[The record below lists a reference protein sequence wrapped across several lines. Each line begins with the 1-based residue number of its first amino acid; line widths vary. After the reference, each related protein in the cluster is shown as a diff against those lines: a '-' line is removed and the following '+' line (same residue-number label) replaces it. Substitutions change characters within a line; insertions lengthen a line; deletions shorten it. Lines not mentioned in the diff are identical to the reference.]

1 MSLLQGFRVV
11 QIGQG
16 LAAAV
21 CGRLFADVGAD
32 VSCICPDIS
41 TPLAA
46 YLHHG
51 KPVVAND
58 TAAES
63 NAIAAANLIVSEGR
77 PQQLRALQYDADS
90 LRRLNVTAA
99 LVYISPF
106 GQTGPKAD
114 DPATDLTLFF
124 ASGIARLLTGQVDDL
139 SEAPIRPV
147 GEQSAFIGGLAA
159 ACAGMHA
166 TLAAPGAVVDVS
178 IAEALATLAITE
190 LARAGLT
197 GRTRPR
203 KREAD
208 GNGATVTILP
218 AQDGYVA
225 ISPREERQWM
235 AWLSVMGSPDWGND
249 PRFATKPDRVANWD
263 ALHAL
268 MSAWS
273 RHYGKQ
279 WIADSAQAA
288 HVPSFPLREPA
299 EQLNSPQLE
308 HRKFWR
314 TIELRGRTVKAP
326 GPPFGLQVTT
336 AGANSADGGAGRM
349 PLSGIR
355 VLDFSWVIA
364 GPTATRYLAAMGA
377 EIIKI
382 EAPGRGDPGR
392 ASELHTVL
400 GQAKRSIVLD
410 LKRPE
415 AVAIARA
422 LAARSDVVVENFATG
437 VMDRLGLGADDLQA
451 LNPGL
456 LYVSASGLGRTGP
469 EARAVAYGTLLQCYA
484 GFAGLNRHPD
494 VPPRVGLAWLDPMCG
509 LMLAFIVAA
518 GLWHRRRAGGV
529 ARIDFSMIEAMLW
542 TMAEPLLAT
551 QLAAPP
557 QPRGNESSC
566 HAPHGVYRC
575 AGEDDWISLVTTTD
589 AEWRTCARSCRV
601 WHRWLNL
608 DLASDNNAARQSTR
622 RSPYGCAPSPPR
634 PPTPSC
640 CVPVSRLRRSLMPG
654 TSSTAI
660 ISRSAGFGNLT
671 AAAFC
676 PACHGRRALGG
687 HRDPRRSSAPTRTPS
702 SERCSTSPP
711 TRSPRCTDR
720 ARSDRRLAQESARRS
735 ARRRSGVGP
744 ASRRSISAWVRR
756 HTGTAACN
764 RARPAGVK
772 VRRRIRLSASSTA
785 TVTRPRRSSGFRLAV
800 KVVRSIASKADTSPM
815 LAGCGRLS
823 DISSE
828 NWPLVSPS
836 GRSAASKRRATAR
849 AARCKCRHRQVSR
862 TSSVISKGRS
872 PHFDIAIK
880 C

>member
-1 MSLLQGFRVV
+1 MSLLRRLGVV
-11 QIGQG
+11 QIGGG

-21 CGRLFADVGAD
+21 CGRLLSDLGAD
-32 VSCICPDIS
+32 VTCVGPDRS

-46 YLHHG
+46 NLNDG
-51 KPVVAND
+51 KPV
-58 TAAES
+58 AAQDAPACH
-63 NAIAAANLIVSEGR
+63 NAIATADLIVCEGR
-77 PQQLRALQYDADS
+77 PQDLRILQYDVDG
-90 LRRLNVTAA
+90 LRRFNSTAA

-106 GQTGPKAD
+106 GQTGPKAN

-139 SEAPIRPV
+139 AEPPIRPV
-147 GEQSAFIGGLAA
+147 GEQSAFIGGLAG

-166 TLAAPGAVVDVS
+166 AMAAPGAVVDVA
-178 IAEALATLAITE
+178 IVEALATVAITE

-197 GRTRPR
+197 GKTRLR

-218 AQDGYVA
+218 ACDGYVA
-225 ISPREERQWM
+225 ISPREDRQWVS
-235 AWLSVMGSPDWGND
+235 WLSVMGSPDWGND

-273 RHYGKQ
+273 SQYGKQ

-299 EQLNSPQLE
+299 EQLNSAQLE

-314 TIELRGRTVKAP
+314 TIELGGRTVKAP

-336 AGANSADGGAGRM
+336 AGGNSASHGAGPM

-400 GQAKRSIVLD
+400 GQAKQSIVLD
-410 LKRPE
+410 LKKPE
-415 AVAIARA
+415 AVATARA

-437 VMDRLGLGADDLQA
+437 VMDRLGLGADDLQV
-451 LNPGL
+451 LNPDL

-494 VPPRVGLAWLDPMCG
+494 IPPRVGLAWLDPMCG

-518 GLWHRRRAGGV
+518 GLWHRRQTGNV
-529 ARIDFSMIEAMLW
+529 ARVDFSMIEAMLW
-542 TMAEPLLAT
+542 TMVDPLLAT

-557 QPRGNESSC
+557 QPHGNASD
-566 HAPHGVYRC
+566 HHVPHGVYRC
-575 AGEDDWISLVTTTD
+575 AGEDEWISLVATTD
-589 AEWRTCARSCRV
+589 AEWR
-601 WHRWLNL
+601 NL
-608 DLASDNNAARQSTR
+608 SALVPDLAPMAELRLGERQRRHETIDQSLATWLRAKSAAATETVLLRAGIPAAALANSR
-622 RSPYGCAPSPPR
+622 DLVNSNHLKERGFWEPYGSGVLPGLPWRASFGRISAPAPEVGADTALVLRKVLELSEDEIR
-634 PPTPSC
+634 AL
-640 CVPVSRLRRSLMPG
+640 SRLG
-654 TSSTAI
+654 T
-660 ISRSAGFGNLT
+660 
-671 AAAFC
+671 
-676 PACHGRRALGG
+676 LG
-687 HRDPRRSSAPTRTPS
+687 
-702 SERCSTSPP
+702 
-711 TRSPRCTDR
+711 
-720 ARSDRRLAQESARRS
+720 
-735 ARRRSGVGP
+735 
-744 ASRRSISAWVRR
+744 
-756 HTGTAACN
+756 
-764 RARPAGVK
+764 
-772 VRRRIRLSASSTA
+772 
-785 TVTRPRRSSGFRLAV
+785 
-800 KVVRSIASKADTSPM
+800 
-815 LAGCGRLS
+815 
-823 DISSE
+823 
-828 NWPLVSPS
+828 
-836 GRSAASKRRATAR
+836 
-849 AARCKCRHRQVSR
+849 
-862 TSSVISKGRS
+862 
-872 PHFDIAIK
+872 
-880 C
+880 

>member
-1 MSLLQGFRVV
+1 MRADPKS
-11 QIGQG
+11 
-16 LAAAV
+16 
-21 CGRLFADVGAD
+21 FAL
-32 VSCICPDIS
+32 CN
-41 TPLAA
+41 T
-46 YLHHG
+46 
-51 KPVVAND
+51 
-58 TAAES
+58 T
-63 NAIAAANLIVSEGR
+63 
-77 PQQLRALQYDADS
+77 ADS
-90 LRRLNVTAA
+90 LRRLNATAA

-106 GQTGPKAD
+106 GQTGPKAN

-139 SEAPIRPV
+139 AEPPIRPV

-166 TLAAPGAVVDVS
+166 ALAAPGAIVDVA
-178 IAEALATLAITE
+178 IAEALATVAMTE

-197 GRTRPR
+197 GKTRPR

-218 AQDGYVA
+218 ASDGYVA
-225 ISPREERQWM
+225 ISPREERQWT

-279 WIADSAQAA
+279 WIADRAQAA

-299 EQLNSPQLE
+299 EQLDSPQLE

-314 TIELRGRTVKAP
+314 RIELGGRTVKAP
-326 GPPFGLQVTT
+326 GSPFGLQVT
-336 AGANSADGGAGRM
+336 AASGNPADRGAGPM
-349 PLSGIR
+349 PLSGVR

-410 LKRPE
+410 LKKPE

-422 LAARSDVVVENFATG
+422 LAARSDVLVENFATG

-451 LNPGL
+451 LNPNL

-494 VPPRVGLAWLDPMCG
+494 IPPRVGLAWLDPMCG

-551 QLAAPP
+551 QLGAPP
-557 QPRGNESSC
+557 QPRGNDSSR

-575 AGEDDWISLVTTTD
+575 AGEDDWVSLVATTD
-589 AEWRTCARSCRV
+589 EEWRNLCAVVAGMGSMAELGFGERQQHRARIDQALAAWLRPKPASAAEAELLRCR
-601 WHRWLNL
+601 H
-608 DLASDNNAARQSTR
+608 SGGGTRQFTGSR
-622 RSPYGCAPSPPR
+622 QQRSPEA
-634 PPTPSC
+634 
-640 CVPVSRLRRSLMPG
+640 
-654 TSSTAI
+654 
-660 ISRSAGFGNLT
+660 SAGFGNPMRRVFFQRCRGRPVS
-671 AAAFC
+671 AAY
-676 PACHGRRALGG
+676 PDSPPNSER
-687 HRDPRRSSAPTRTPS
+687 TRQPS
-702 SERCSTSPP
+702 SERCSASRP

-720 ARSDRRLAQESARRS
+720 VRLDRRSIGDQESARRS
-735 ARRRSGVGP
+735 ARRRSGLDPV
-744 ASRRSISAWVRR
+744 RRHAISAWVRR
-756 HTGTAACN
+756 HTGTAASTS
-764 RARPAGVK
+764 ARPAGVK
-772 VRRRIRLSASSTA
+772 VRRRVRLSALSA
-785 TVTRPRRSSGFRLAV
+785 VTVTKPRRLSGFRLAV
-800 KVVRSIASKADTSPM
+800 KVVRSIASKADTLPM
-815 LAGCGRLS
+815 LAASGRFS
-823 DISSE
+823 DISNE
-828 NWPLVSPS
+828 NCPLVSAS

-862 TSSVISKGRS
+862 TSSVISKDGS
-872 PHFDIAIK
+872 SYFDIAYK